1 MRGDPPRPRSVRHAN
16 PRSTPHARGS
26 TQIHLFKN
34 KFYVVYPACA
44 GIHPVVRPIPAAKQ
58 GLPRMRGD
66 PPDVNVVSFNTV
78 MSTPHARGSTLKGS
92 IPTLWGAVYPACAGI
107 HRCRDCSA
115 HSMVSLPRMRGDP
128 PKSYSLL
135 YFQFWSTPHAR
146 GSTLPQVVSSAIP
159 AVYPACAGIHPPQIP
174 CGSGRTG
181 LPRMRGDPPPSAY
194 RVSTYSLSTPHA
206 RGSTRL
212 TMLSSFCTAVYP
224 ACAGIHHRK
233 TA

>member
-135 YFQFWSTPHAR
+135 YSI
-146 GSTLPQVVSSAIP
+146 L
-159 AVYPACAGIHPPQIP
+159 VYPACA
-174 CGSGRTG
+174 
-181 LPRMRGDPPPSAY
+181 DPPYHKWSQAPSSVYPHARDPPLKFHAVAVERVYPACARSTPSAY
-194 RVSTYSLSTPHA
+194 RVSTYSLSTRM
-206 RGSTRL
+206 RGIHPAHNALQLLHRRL
-212 TMLSSFCTAVYP
+212 P

-233 TA
+233 PHRR